1 MKKPR
6 RNHSASFKARVA
18 LEAIRGEKTVAQIA
32 AHHEVHATQVTA
44 WKTELL
50 ENAAA
55 IFGGDVLASDGKERI
70 RELQAKIG
78 ELTMENFFFRRRA
91 REIPRPERKAMIE
104 RDGEISVKR
113 QAQLLDLSR
122 SSVYY
127 VARGLPERDL
137 RLMRLLDEL
146 HLKWPFYGARKLTRE
161 LRNQG
166 HAVGRRHV
174 TSLMRRMG
182 METIYRKPRTSI
194 PAPLSAVYPYLLT
207 GVKIERPNHVW
218 AADLTYL
225 PMAHGFQYLVAIIDV
240 GSRKTLS
247 WRVSNTMTPDFCV
260 EALQEA
266 LGKYGKPEI
275 FNTDQGSQFT
285 CGEWIDTLK
294 AAGVQISMDG
304 KGRWIDNVFIE
315 RLWRSVKYENIYLHA
330 YENGTQLRRG
340 LTEYFD
346 FYNARRT
353 HQALDYQT
361 PDDVYYG
368 RAECRLAA

>member
-1 MKKPR
+1 
-6 RNHSASFKARVA
+6 
-18 LEAIRGEKTVAQIA
+18 
-32 AHHEVHATQVTA
+32 
-44 WKTELL
+44 
-50 ENAAA
+50 
-55 IFGGDVLASDGKERI
+55 
-70 RELQAKIG
+70 
-78 ELTMENFFFRRRA
+78 
-91 REIPRPERKAMIE
+91 MIE
-104 RDGEISVKR
+104 RDGEVPVKR
-113 QAQLLDLSR
+113 QAQLLELSR

-137 RLMRLLDEL
+137 RLMRILDEL

-161 LRNQG
+161 LQNQG
-166 HAVGRRHV
+166 HDVGRRHV
-174 TSLMRRMG
+174 TTLMRRMG
-182 METIYRKPRTSI
+182 IKTIYRKPRTSI

-207 GVKIERPNHVW
+207 GLKIERPNHVW

-266 LGKYGKPEI
+266 LRKYGKPEI
-275 FNTDQGSQFT
+275 FNTDQGSQFSS
-285 CGEWIDTLK
+285 GEWLDTLK
-294 AAGVQISMDG
+294 GAGVQISMDG

-315 RLWRSVKYENIYLHA
+315 RLWRSVKYENIYLRA
-330 YENGTQLRRG
+330 YETGTQLRCG

-346 FYNARRT
+346 FYNARRS
-353 HQALDYQT
+353 HQSLDYQT

-368 RAECRLAA
+368 RAQCRLAA